1 MPNRDWTFLLD
12 PPAFPADAY
21 APLADQ
27 LAALLG
33 TRNDVLLIQAEAV
46 LALEAVAT
54 SLARPD
60 LTALN
65 IVTSPYGSWFGGWL
79 SRGGVHVNNL
89 QATPAKPIT
98 TDAVAAA
105 LDAEP
110 ETKILA
116 LVHAE
121 SASGILNPLE
131 DIVALAKKR
140 GIITVVDAVASVG
153 GHPLD
158 VDRLGIDIAVI
169 GPQKSLAGPA
179 GLSAISISKAAWVFL
194 DHDNPPRDSMLSL
207 IDHKKQWL
215 EKGRGSLPGTPA
227 LLEFYALQA
236 AIQRVEQEGISEMV
250 ARHGRAAKATRS
262 ALQALGATLWVEK
275 DQASA
280 LVTTAILPEKIRMN
294 DLVGR
299 SWGSG
304 SDLTAGVGPGAERL
318 IRFNHTGRR
327 ASREAVTANIEAY
340 VYLLEHFDVEHDA
353 VVAHLALSKTY
364 EDPK

>member
-12 PPAFPADAY
+12 TPAFPADAY

-27 LAALLG
+27 LAAILS

-79 SRGGVHVNNL
+79 SRGGVQVTNL
-89 QATPAKPIT
+89 QAAPAKPIT
-98 TDAVAAA
+98 IKAVEAA

-110 ETKILA
+110 DIQILA

-131 DIVALAKKR
+131 EIVALAKKR
-140 GIITVVDAVASVG
+140 GIVTVVDAVASVG
-153 GHPLD
+153 GHALE

-179 GLSAISISKAAWVFL
+179 GLSAISISKAAWAFL

-215 EKGRGSLPGTPA
+215 EKGRGALPGTPA
-227 LLEFYALQA
+227 PLEFYALRA
-236 AIQRVEQEGISEMV
+236 ALQRVEQEGIADIV
-250 ARHGRAAKATRS
+250 ARHKRAASATRS

-280 LVTTAILPEKIRMN
+280 LVTTVILPEKIALN
-294 DLVGR
+294 DFAAR
-299 SWGSG
+299 SWGAG
-304 SDLTAGVGPGAERL
+304 SDLTSGVGLGAERL
-318 IRFNHTGRR
+318 VRFNHTGRR
-327 ASREAVTANIEAY
+327 ASRDAVTANIEAY
-340 VYLLEHFDVEHDA
+340 ISLLKHFDVAHDA
-353 VVAHLALSKTY
+353 IPAHSALTKTY
-364 EDPK
+364 EDAN